1 MQVDGTRFALNPKP
15 LAPQQKAQWS
25 MLFGS
30 KDDFGLKSSGF
41 RTQLDTFGGL
51 GLRVEWFSDSVRYVW
66 GFRVEGRT
74 RVQGLGLAVALG
86 LDGHLS
92 GYLGVSENQG
102 YPFWGVLT
110 IRILLLRVL
119 Y

>member
-92 GYLGVSENQG
+92 GIWEF
-102 YPFWGVLT
+102 PK
-110 IRILLLRVL
+110 IRGTLFGGSLQ
-119 Y
+119 